1 MEQEIQTITFQ
12 GNQILTVEKGGIQY
26 VAMKPICESI
36 GLDWHSQRQ
45 KIKKHPYLDSVTLS
59 STSTGKDGKRYKMQL
74 LPIKFLQGWL
84 FSVDVNRVKPEIK
97 KKLID
102 YQVECFDLLHDYWK
116 NKAVQPKTFDV
127 STAACLSELHV
138 FLELTR
144 GRMRISDRGN
154 RHNTVSMSI
163 ALVLQHLYLLPDKNI
178 EMRISCRELAKE
190 LKIAANSVRRSIN
203 KMEEW
208 NFLTKKSKHGHML
221 WVYLNMKV
229 IDEALQMSKNNL
241 LTNQQRMGYL
251 PSF

>member
-12 GNQILTVEKGGIQY
+12 GNQILTVEKGDIQY
-26 VAMKPICESI
+26 VAMKPLCESI
-36 GLDWHSQRQ
+36 GLNWRAQYNR
-45 KIKKHPYLDSVTLS
+45 IKRHAFLIEGVVMMTTPSKGGMQETL
-59 STSTGKDGKRYKMQL
+59 M
-74 LPIKFLQGWL
+74 LPINFLQGWL
-84 FSVDVNRVKPEIK
+84 FTVDANRVNVEIRDQ
-97 KKLID
+97 LII
-102 YQVECFDLLHDYWK
+102 YQKECFDVLNNYWK
-116 NKAVQPKTFDV
+116 NKAVQPKTYDV

-163 ALVLQHLYLLPDKNI
+163 ALVLQYLYLLPDKNI

-221 WVYLNMKV
+221 WVYLNMNV